1 MKSIL
6 EVLTSIDFE
15 LKENVIKTAIKNDT
29 QLLIRKVNNTKYCYN
44 IFVFKNDSLYCDYD
58 CLNLK
63 EAIKTIKVFI

>member
-29 QLLIRKVNNTKYCYN
+29 QLLIRKANNTKYCYN
-44 IFVFKNDSLYCDYD
+44 IFVFKNDNLYCDYE
-58 CLNLK
+58 CLNLQ
-63 EAIKTIKVFI
+63 EVIKTIKVFI

>member
-15 LKENVIKTAIKNDT
+15 LKENVIKTEKRNNI
-29 QLLIRKVNNTKYCYN
+29 QLLIRKANNTKYCYS
-44 IFVFKNDSLYCDYD
+44 IFAFKNDSLYCDYD